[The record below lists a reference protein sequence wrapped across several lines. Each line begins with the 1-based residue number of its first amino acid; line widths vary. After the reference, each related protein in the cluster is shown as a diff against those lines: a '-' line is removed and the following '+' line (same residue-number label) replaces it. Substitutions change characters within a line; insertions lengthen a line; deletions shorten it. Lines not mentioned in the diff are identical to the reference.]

1 MSGCV
6 IGPLSFSVFD
16 SFQRI
21 LFDVVAVYRYIEA
34 NVMVL
39 VRAWMRYTTA
49 TNGDCEA
56 YILCTRVFGIM
67 TVENIVQ
74 EKRTIFWLMLLVPV
88 ALV

>member
-21 LFDVVAVYRYIEA
+21 LFDVVGVGMEV

-39 VRAWMRYTTA
+39 VGVLYS
-49 TNGDCEA
+49 E
-56 YILCTRVFGIM
+56 
-67 TVENIVQ
+67 
-74 EKRTIFWLMLLVPV
+74 
-88 ALV
+88 